1 MNKISRRLYIPL
13 FFLACMLSLQA
24 RAAIVDINPR
34 LNDLGNPLEIFLEA
48 GTYTVT
54 STGIAD
60 GGAYDG
66 WSNWSSTTCAVATG
80 CAITSPTSFTGFR
93 SAYNILSADIS
104 VVEVDGASLTPVFA
118 EPTAPDL
125 FSDFFFIGNRY
136 HVDDSLVYPS
146 ALLAL
151 ANARSSQFTLAV
163 RGLVGFA
170 INDVPLSDNRGGV
183 SLLLSEV
190 SAIPIPAAIWLF
202 GTALIGLVGFS
213 KRRKAA

>member
-1 MNKISRRLYIPL
+1 MNKFIRRSIVL
-13 FFLACMLSLQA
+13 FIFVAGLFSLQVH
-24 RAAIVDINPR
+24 AAIVDINPR
-34 LNDLGNPLEIFLEA
+34 SNDLGNPLEIFLEA

-54 STGIAD
+54 SIGIAD

-66 WSNWSSTTCAVATG
+66 WSNWPSTTCAVATG

-104 VVEVDGASLTPVFA
+104 DVEVNGASLTPIFA

-151 ANARSSQFTLAV
+151 ANARSSQFTLSSA
-163 RGLVGFA
+163 GMVGFA
-170 INDVPLSDNRGGV
+170 INDFPLGDNRGGV
-183 SLLLSEV
+183 SLQISDLSE
-190 SAIPIPAAIWLF
+190 IPVPAAFWLF
-202 GTALIGLVGFS
+202 GTALIGFVGMS
-213 KRRKAA
+213 RRRKVA